1 MLNTM
6 CLTSLH
12 NIQQDLINFIP
23 GFSSLLMQMIFFLLL
38 KQTVPN
44 SDTRYF
50 RASVIYMY
58 TNPMVMYELMR
69 IRHMAVFKAKIEI
82 WKLGGTVYV
91 QRRWEASTSDL
102 QHGSVE
108 LLKNHALTENHLKN
122 HIYRGIIPS

>member
-1 MLNTM
+1 MQVRFLMLNTM

-23 GFSSLLMQMIFFLLL
+23 RFSSLLMQMIFFLLL

-58 TNPMVMYELMR
+58 TNPVVMYELMR
-69 IRHMAVFKAKIEI
+69 IRHNSNKGEGKTRIAGSAILSSNLYVTLSHNDQRNWIDVLDFK
-82 WKLGGTVYV
+82 T
-91 QRRWEASTSDL
+91 
-102 QHGSVE
+102 
-108 LLKNHALTENHLKN
+108 
-122 HIYRGIIPS
+122 